1 MTWVNLVVAWSDRF
15 GLLRLFAGGFGLQ
28 VAGSGLQVFVQ
39 NTSRKFSYGLLVC
52 MLFCCCMQ
60 GVKLQ
65 LLVVF
70 IWGSGLGG

>member
-1 MTWVNLVVAWSDRF
+1 MLWVGGVKVM
-15 GLLRLFAGGFGLQ
+15 LLRVACCGF
-28 VAGSGLQVFVQ
+28 FVQ
-39 NTSRKFSYGLLVC
+39 DTSRKFSYGLLVC

-70 IWGSGLGG
+70 SFGVMALEWVEW